1 MAPKKLSQEQQL
13 KLEGVVAQLQAKGLL
28 TPANRVPNKSAPAKA
43 SAGAGECR
51 KKPAAA
57 KAKSKP
63 APKVA
68 AAEEPEQRPAKKSRA
83 RKIEEAK
90 QEPAAKKV
98 RQAEED
104 HAAEAAGSS
113 MDLRPPHLRG
123 RTNVSQAKA
132 NEWKETA
139 KKSPF
144 FNESKGCED
153 FSSVGWFR
161 EEVLGVD
168 VTWSNVEEVFALC
181 KKSGEYRDMT
191 MPELEAVLTKMLG
204 PRPKSTSAAART
216 ERAEAAEERHP
227 GPILEDPSF
236 TGKSADHQKQQEGHE
251 GDDDLE
257 GGEEEEV
264 EEDCPVDIPDTLVD
278 VPEPEDSDN
287 GNPKPAKVAKKADAI
302 PTEEAAFPVV
312 PPGQPQPP
320 LLATPAA
327 KTAEEVCV

>member
-13 KLEGVVAQLQAKGLL
+13 RLDGVVAQLQAKGLL
-28 TPANRVPNKSAPAKA
+28 TPANRVPKKSAPAKA
-43 SAGAGECR
+43 SAEEVGAGESR
-51 KKPAAA
+51 KKPAA

-63 APKVA
+63 APKVD
-68 AAEEPEQRPAKKSRA
+68 AAEEPEQPPAKKSRA
-83 RKIEEAK
+83 RKFEEPK

-98 RQAEED
+98 RTAEED

-113 MDLRPPHLRG
+113 TDLPPRHLRG

-132 NEWKETA
+132 IEWKEKA

-144 FNESKGCED
+144 YNESKGCED

-181 KKSGEYRDMT
+181 KKSGEYHDMT

-204 PRPKSTSAAART
+204 PRPTSQASAAART
-216 ERAEAAEERHP
+216 EREAAEERHP
-227 GPILEDPSF
+227 GPILEDPSL
-236 TGKSADHQKQQEGHE
+236 TGKSADQEEGHE
-251 GDDDLE
+251 GDDDAE
-257 GGEEEEV
+257 GAEEEEPV
-264 EEDCPVDIPDTLVD
+264 EDCTVEADTLVD
-278 VPEPEDSDN
+278 APEPEDSDN
-287 GNPKPAKVAKKADAI
+287 GNPKPAKVAKKADAM
-302 PTEEAAFPVV
+302 TEEAASPVV

-320 LLATPAA
+320 LLATPAD
-327 KTAEEVCV
+327 KIVEEVCV

>member
-13 KLEGVVAQLQAKGLL
+13 KLDGVVAQLQAKGLL

-43 SAGAGECR
+43 SAEEAGAGECR
-51 KKPAAA
+51 KKPASA

-68 AAEEPEQRPAKKSRA
+68 AAKEPEPAPKVAAAKEPEQPPAKKSRA
-83 RKIEEAK
+83 RKLEEAK
-90 QEPAAKKV
+90 QEPKEPAAKKT
-98 RQAEED
+98 RKTEEAD
-104 HAAEAAGSS
+104 TGEAAAGSS
-113 MDLRPPHLRG
+113 KDLPPPHLQG

-132 NEWKETA
+132 TEWKDQA

-168 VTWSNVEEVFALC
+168 VTWNNVDDVFALC

-204 PRPKSTSAAART
+204 PRPMSTSAAART

-227 GPILEDPSF
+227 GPILEDPSL

-251 GDDDLE
+251 GDDILR
-257 GGEEEEV
+257 V
-264 EEDCPVDIPDTLVD
+264 QST
-278 VPEPEDSDN
+278 S
-287 GNPKPAKVAKKADAI
+287 K
-302 PTEEAAFPVV
+302 
-312 PPGQPQPP
+312 
-320 LLATPAA
+320 TPWSSLRIL
-327 KTAEEVCV
+327 TMGTQSRQSS